1 MKREIQEKET
11 EMARKGAG
19 LVGGTC
25 VGLEDKLGMDCRCM
39 KEASGTML
47 RSSPGG
53 HRQKDG
59 EAWRKQAR
67 EAAARQ
73 AEKMGADLGAMKT
86 R

>member
-25 VGLEDKLGMDCRCM
+25 VGLEDELGVECRCM
-39 KEASGTML
+39 KEANGTML
-47 RSSPGG
+47 RSSLGG

-59 EAWRKQAR
+59 EAWRKQAW

-73 AEKMGADLGAMKT
+73 AEQMGADLGAMKP